1 MLQHSSSMGD
11 TKQLWNATLGEI
23 ETSVSKANFSTW
35 FRHTHVIKQDDG
47 VIYVGV
53 PNPFVKDWLQSK
65 YHKLILK
72 ALRGTCEGVRGIE
85 YVISKDSIGEGVVI
99 DVPVHEKEFFNERF
113 PIGDLSVN
121 KEDNL
126 NPRYTFDTFVIG
138 SFNELAYTAAQTI
151 IKTPGTNLNP
161 FFVYGPTGLGKT
173 HLIQSVG
180 NHLKKN
186 GARVFYTTSEKFS
199 LDYITSVQNNRINI
213 FKEKYRAYDVFI
225 MDDIQFLSNKERT
238 QEELFHLFNVL
249 YDNNKQIIFSSDK
262 HHNYIPGLEDRLKSR
277 FNAGMLAD
285 IHQPEYESRIAI
297 LKAKLNQHNFSPQ
310 DSVVEYIAS
319 SITTNIRELE
329 GILNILAFQTQLKKH
344 SLSVTEVREI
354 IKNSARPKKT
364 KTIEE
369 IIKIAAD
376 FYNIE
381 EAVIYKKTRRRE
393 VVKPRQIIMY
403 LLREDFSTSFPL
415 IGQKLGGRDHTTV
428 IHAYEKIKEDLKK
441 DSALNQEINQIRAMI

>member
-85 YVISKDSIGEGVVI
+85 YVISKDSIGEGIVI
-99 DVPVHEKEFFNERF
+99 DVPVPEKEFFNERF

-151 IKTPGTNLNP
+151 IKKPGTNLNP

-441 DSALNQEINQIRAMI
+441 DSTLNQEINQIRAMI

>member
-1 MLQHSSSMGD
+1 M
-11 TKQLWNATLGEI
+11 GEI
-23 ETSVSKANFSTW
+23 ETSVSKASFSTW
-35 FRHTHVIKQDDG
+35 FRHTRVIKQDDG

-72 ALRGTCEGVRGIE
+72 ALRGICEGVRGVE
-85 YVISKDSIGEGVVI
+85 YIISKDSAGEEAVMVSI
-99 DVPVHEKEFFNERF
+99 PEKEFFNERF

-151 IKTPGTNLNP
+151 IKNPGTNLNP

-199 LDYITSVQNNRINI
+199 LDYITSVQNNKINV
-213 FKEKYRAYDVFI
+213 FKEKYRTYDVFI

-297 LKAKLNQHNFSPQ
+297 LKAKLSQHHFNPQ

-329 GILNILAFQTQLKKH
+329 GILNVLAFQTQLKNH
-344 SLSVTEVREI
+344 SLSVNEVREI

-369 IIKIAAD
+369 IVKIAAD

-381 EAVIYKKTRRRE
+381 ETVIYKKTRRRE

-441 DSALNQEINQIRAMI
+441 DTALNQEINQIRAMI

>member
-1 MLQHSSSMGD
+1 MGD
-11 TKQLWNATLGEI
+11 TKQLWHDTLNEI

-35 FRHTHVIKQDDG
+35 FKHTHVLKQDDG
-47 VIYVGV
+47 VVHVGV

-72 ALRGTCEGVRGIE
+72 SLRGICDGVRGVE
-85 YVISKDSIGEGVVI
+85 YVISKDSGVEEPVVI
-99 DVPVHEKEFFNERF
+99 SFPEKEFLNERF

-138 SFNELAYTAAQTI
+138 AFNETAYAASQTI
-151 IKTPGTNLNP
+151 IKTPGSAFNP
-161 FFVYGPTGLGKT
+161 FCVYGPTGLGKT
-173 HLIQSVG
+173 HLIQSIG
-180 NHLKKN
+180 NYLKKE

-199 LDYITSVQNNRINI
+199 LDYITSVQNNKINV
-213 FKEKYRAYDVFI
+213 FKEKYRSYDVFI

-277 FNAGMLAD
+277 FNAGMNAD
-285 IHQPEYESRIAI
+285 INPPEYESKIAI
-297 LKAKLNQHNFSPQ
+297 LRAKLNQHNFIPQ
-310 DSVVEYIAS
+310 ESVLEYIAS
-319 SITTNIRELE
+319 STTSNIRELE
-329 GILNILAFQTQLKKH
+329 GILNIIAFQTQLKKH
-344 SLSVTEVREI
+344 SLSINEVREI
-354 IKNSARPKKT
+354 IKNSTRPKKT

-369 IIKIAAD
+369 VIRITAG

-381 EAVIYKKTRRRE
+381 EEIIYKKTRRRE
-393 VVKPRQIIMY
+393 VVRPRQIIMY

-441 DSALNQEINQIRAMI
+441 DSTLNHEITQIRTMI

>member
-1 MLQHSSSMGD
+1 MGD
-11 TKQLWNATLGEI
+11 TKQLWNDTLGEI
-23 ETSVSKANFSTW
+23 ETNVSKANFSTW
-35 FRHTHVIKQDDG
+35 FRHTRVIKQDDG

-72 ALRGTCEGVRGIE
+72 ALRGICEGVRGVE
-85 YVISKDSIGEGVVI
+85 YIISKDPVGEEVVVVSI
-99 DVPVHEKEFFNERF
+99 PEKEFFNERF

-151 IKTPGTNLNP
+151 IKNPGTNLNP

-199 LDYITSVQNNRINI
+199 LDYITSVQNNKINV
-213 FKEKYRAYDVFI
+213 FKEKYRTYDVFI

-249 YDNNKQIIFSSDK
+249 YDSNKQIIFSSDK

-297 LKAKLNQHNFSPQ
+297 LKAKLGQHNFSPQ

-329 GILNILAFQTQLKKH
+329 GILNILAFQTQLKNH
-344 SLSVTEVREI
+344 SLSVSEVREI

-369 IIKIAAD
+369 IVKIAAD

-428 IHAYEKIKEDLKK
+428 IHAYEKIKEDIKK
-441 DSALNQEINQIRAMI
+441 DTALNQEINQIRAMI

>member
-1 MLQHSSSMGD
+1 MGD
-11 TKQLWNATLGEI
+11 SKQLWRETLNEI
-23 ETSVSKANFSTW
+23 ETSVSKASFSTW
-35 FRHTHVIKQDDG
+35 FKNTHIIKQDDG

-65 YHKLILK
+65 YHKLILRS
-72 ALRGTCEGVRGIE
+72 LRGAYEGVRGIE
-85 YVISKDSIGEGVVI
+85 YVISKDSGAVEAETVSI
-99 DVPVHEKEFFNERF
+99 PEKEFFNERF

-138 SFNELAYTAAQTI
+138 VFNEFAYAAAQTI
-151 IKTPGTNLNP
+151 IKTPGTAFNP

-173 HLIQSVG
+173 HLIQSIG

-199 LDYITSVQNNRINI
+199 LDYITSVQNNKINA
-213 FKEKYRAYDVFI
+213 FKEKYRVYDVFI

-238 QEELFHLFNVL
+238 QEEMFHLFNVL
-249 YDNNKQIIFSSDK
+249 FDNNKQIIFSSDK

-277 FNAGMLAD
+277 FNAGMLAE
-285 IHQPEYESRIAI
+285 IKQPEYESRIAI
-297 LKAKLNQHNFSPQ
+297 LKAKLHQHNFNPE

-344 SLSVTEVREI
+344 SLTVSEVREI

-369 IIKIAAD
+369 IIKITAD

-381 EAVIYKKTRRRE
+381 EASIYKKTRRRE

-403 LLREDFSTSFPL
+403 LLREDFNTSFPL

-428 IHAYEKIKEDLKK
+428 IHAYEKIKEDIKR
-441 DSALNQEINQIRAMI
+441 DSALGQDINRIRAMI